1 MLINLIKSI
10 VEDFKWIPELS
21 LILVTLVLFVKKVR
35 QIFINIFR
43 WAYLWIIFP
52 FKGWEAINAISSD
65 VKILKE
71 VGAKTSEDV
80 TALKQ
85 IIGYNGGSG
94 LMDQVGYI
102 AGYQASEFWLRPQ
115 PGFICDES
123 GGNLD
128 CTHGYCLL
136 LGLSSKADIVGG
148 GWKSFI
154 DRDPT
159 YGYLEEFKEA
169 AHKGES
175 FRGHVEFFNIT
186 GKHLGEWIVVARP
199 ISADKAK
206 AKRYMG
212 LMYPSNDLAKE
223 IAAKY
228 GWPLIPPV

>member
-1 MLINLIKSI
+1 MLITFLKNL

-21 LILVTLVLFVKKVR
+21 LIVVTLILFVKKIR
-35 QIFINIFR
+35 RIFFNIFR
-43 WAYLWIIFP
+43 WAYLWLVFP
-52 FKGWEAINAISSD
+52 FKGWEAINNISND
-65 VKILKE
+65 VKSLKE
-71 VGAKTSEDV
+71 VGEQTSKDV
-80 TALKQ
+80 TALKE

-102 AGYQASEFWLRPQ
+102 AGYQASEFWLRTQ
-115 PGFICDES
+115 PGFICDE
-123 GGNLD
+123 GGNNLD

-136 LGLSSKADIVGG
+136 LGLSSKADITGG

-169 AHKGES
+169 TKRSES
-175 FRGHVEFFNIT
+175 FRGHVEFFNIS
-186 GKHLGEWIVVARP
+186 GKALGEWIVVARP

-212 LMYPSNDLAKE
+212 LMYPSDALAKE
-223 IAAKY
+223 VATKY
-228 GWPLIPPV
+228 GWPLLPPV